1 MRLQTIRRRIDALAS
16 QYTHDP
22 AFVLVRLEDGT
33 EKEVTVNTLY
43 EDALSG
49 RFSMSFVKMTRGGNV
64 EDAVKVL
71 ETFDFAMLNDPAFGR
86 PTVFCRKDTLEK
98 WERRKAERMKNEQI

>member
-22 AFVLVRLEDGT
+22 AYVLVRLEDGT
-33 EKEVTVNTLY
+33 EKEVSVDTLY
-43 EDALSG
+43 EDALDG
-49 RFSMSFVKMTRGGNV
+49 KFTMSFIKMTRGGTV

-71 ETFDFAMLNDPAFGR
+71 ETFDFALLNNPAIGR
-86 PTVFCRKDTLEK
+86 PTVFCRKDTLKK

>member
-1 MRLQTIRRRIDALAS
+1 MRLQTIRKRIDALAAL
-16 QYTHDP
+16 YTHEP
-22 AFVLVRLEDGT
+22 AYVLVRLEVGT
-33 EKEVTVNTLY
+33 EREVTVDTLY
-43 EDALSG
+43 EDALNG
-49 RFSMSFVKMTRGGNV
+49 VFSMSFVKMTRGGNV

-98 WERRKAERMKNEQI
+98 WERRKAERMKHEQI

>member
-22 AFVLVRLEDGT
+22 AYVLVRLEDGT
-33 EKEVTVNTLY
+33 EKEVSVDVLY
-43 EDALSG
+43 EDALNG
-49 RFSMSFVKMTRGGNV
+49 VFSMSFVKMTRGGNV
-64 EDAVKVL
+64 EDAVRVL
-71 ETFDFAMLNDPAFGR
+71 ETFDFALLNNPDIGR

>member
-1 MRLQTIRRRIDALAS
+1 MRLQTIKRRIDTLAS

-22 AFVLVRLEDGT
+22 AYVLVRLEDGT
-33 EKEVTVNTLY
+33 EKEVTVDTLY

-49 RFSMSFVKMTRGGNV
+49 TFSMSFVKMTRGGNV

-71 ETFDFAMLNDPAFGR
+71 ETFDFALLNNPAIGR

-98 WERRKAERMKNEQI
+98 WERRKAERIRNEQI

>member
-1 MRLQTIRRRIDALAS
+1 MRLQTIKRRIDTLAS

-22 AFVLVRLEDGT
+22 AYVLVRLEDGT
-33 EKEVTVNTLY
+33 EKEVSVETLY
-43 EDALSG
+43 EDALNG
-49 RFSMSFVKMTRGGNV
+49 VFSMSFVKMTRGGNV

-71 ETFDFAMLNDPAFGR
+71 ETFDFALLNNPAIGR